1 MVMLESMS
9 EPDLVELQVF
19 VESGCQQCERA
30 LELAREMD
38 GAFSQLAVRIV
49 DIAETDPQR
58 DDVFAVPTF
67 VLDDQV
73 LSLGNPHRA
82 ELRQEVESL
91 LRDRGLV
98 D

>member
-1 MVMLESMS
+1 MLESMS
-9 EPDLVELQVF
+9 GRGPVELQVF
-19 VESGCQQCERA
+19 VESGCRQCERA

-38 GAFSQLAVRIV
+38 GAFSRLAVRI
-49 DIAETDPQR
+49 IEISEAGPQR

-67 VLDDQV
+67 VLNDQV
-73 LSLGNPHRA
+73 LSLGNPQRA
-82 ELRQEVESL
+82 ELRQEVEAL